1 MPSAAE
7 LALVERKFISNF
19 SVAVMGIQIYANGMP
34 ATADGDVTATVV
46 NEASEEV
53 LVTTADYQADTNSY
67 EITLNTQQTAVPG
80 LYLIFWDYEMAAVAQ
95 TKETYYEVMQPAPA
109 YDALPDQMKQVV
121 ENVYWRFAD
130 LYDSPLGGP
139 HLQVHVQTNFGRQRM
154 AQALTAALGRI
165 NIWAQPHQTYVVDA
179 SQGGKEFPLAQWGG
193 LLELATYIEV
203 IKHLRRS
210 YIEQPDLVGAN
221 LARLDRS
228 SYIQRWEALLRDEQ
242 SELSN
247 LIDQFKIAHLG
258 LGRPSVLVSGG
269 AYGSWGPFRSVAG
282 IAARPNLWRVH

>member
-7 LALVERKFISNF
+7 LALVERKFVSNF
-19 SVAVMGIQIYANGMP
+19 SVAVMGIQIYANGLP
-34 ATADGDVTATVV
+34 AQADGDVTALVV
-46 NEASEEV
+46 NEASEEIFSD
-53 LVTTADYQADTNSY
+53 TTTYEADTQSY
-67 EITLNTQQTAVPG
+67 EVTLNSQQTAVPG
-80 LYLIFWDYEMAAVAQ
+80 LYLIFWDYELDGVAQ
-95 TKETYYEVMQPAPA
+95 TKETYFEVMQPAPA
-109 YDALPDQMKQVV
+109 YDALTPQMKQVV

-139 HLQVHVQTNFGRQRM
+139 HLQVHLQTNFGRQRM
-154 AQALTAALGRI
+154 AQTLAAALGRI
-165 NIWAQPHQTYVVDA
+165 NVWAQPHQTYVLDS

-193 LLELATYIEV
+193 LLEHATYIEV

-228 SYIQRWEALLRDEQ
+228 SYINRWEALLRDEQ
-242 SELSN
+242 ADLSN
-247 LIDQFKIAHLG
+247 LIDQFKIAHMG
-258 LGRPSVLVSGG
+258 LGKPSVLVSGG